1 MVRPTAAIVP
11 ISNTSAVDV
20 GSTPTQVIFLL
31 FLRRLLALWDW
42 LIKGGREV
50 NI

>member
-11 ISNTSAVDV
+11 ISNASAVDV
-20 GSTPTQVIFLL
+20 GSTPTQVIFL
-31 FLRRLLALWDW
+31 LLALWDW